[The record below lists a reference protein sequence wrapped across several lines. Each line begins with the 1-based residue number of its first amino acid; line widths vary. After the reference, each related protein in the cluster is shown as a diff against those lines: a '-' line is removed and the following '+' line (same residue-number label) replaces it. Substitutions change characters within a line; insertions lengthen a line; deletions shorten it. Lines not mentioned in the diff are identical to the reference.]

1 MPREISEKCRLCAK
15 LSPKEAK
22 MRHGSEG
29 DSCWVG
35 QLCHQRR
42 SHYKNQPRNN
52 SERKRARR
60 ALKQLEQLEQLGA
73 SLAPSALEPTPAD
86 LANLPALPPATPPP
100 ATSPQA
106 PAPPLTTLSL
116 PAPGTAAAYIH
127 FYREHKGSPLHALA
141 AELWQGGK
149 KVAILPPIHTLGA
162 TESDIRTLLQQVLVQ
177 FSKHAGKR
185 LSQFRGSSELHPH
198 QCPIRPCPLHPEPV
212 TDTDVLEITL

>member
-1 MPREISEKCRLCAK
+1 
-15 LSPKEAK
+15 

-73 SLAPSALEPTPAD
+73 SLAPSALELPPAD
-86 LANLPALPPATPPP
+86 LDTPPALPPAPPS
-100 ATSPQA
+100 TA
-106 PAPPLTTLSL
+106 PEPLTTLSL
-116 PAPGTAAAYIH
+116 PPPGTAAAYIH

-177 FSKHAGKR
+177 FSQHAGKR

-198 QCPIRPCPLHPEPV
+198 QCPIRPCPLHPHPEPV
-212 TDTDVLEITL
+212 RDIDDVLQISL